1 MTSGN
6 EDLFAKQIG
15 KYLYCEDISVPLIC
29 YIKTRRWFRRKS
41 EKINRIVLRD
51 YAVLSA
57 QPTEILTIIE
67 IFYENFHSEIYYFPI
82 YATKNRQPEKDC
94 DAILDIKLDGETA
107 YLYDAFSDIRFCA
120 YLLKLIRH
128 KKQVRSLKGVFS
140 FYPTETLEKI
150 DEKLDES
157 KIKLISTEQ
166 SNTSINYSNSLIM
179 KNFRNIEYGLNPDFE
194 ISYFLTKEADLKN
207 IPALM
212 GYIEYQNQDKMT
224 ATAAVLQEFI
234 TNQGDCWSYTLI
246 QLEQILR
253 TAMRNCRIREEN
265 AIKNAI
271 KDFSKEFIDEMYRL
285 GEVTGEFHK
294 ALTTD
299 CDDNNFK
306 AEVVTAEDAEHWYCY
321 MVTSV
326 DSILDKIKKKLY
338 TYPKDTQKKVSL
350 ILDKKCILIE
360 KLKNLQE
367 LKNVNQKK
375 IRIHGDYHLGQVLKT
390 QEDFVILDF
399 EGEPI
404 KTLEE
409 RRAKF
414 LPQKDLAGMLR
425 SFNYATNTCLYEL
438 PGIDEEELA
447 NLKNWAD
454 TWEKLVSEAFLN
466 GYFDIMKDQIE
477 DMDSFQK
484 ILTAYQ
490 IDKAIYELD
499 YEINNRP
506 DWLKI
511 PVEYLKSVVENKE
524 CKIEIE

>member
-1 MTSGN
+1 MTISN
-6 EDLFAKQIG
+6 EELFAKQVG

-51 YAVLSA
+51 YAILSTK
-57 QPTEILTIIE
+57 PIEILTIIE

-82 YATKNRQPEKDC
+82 LATPARQPDKEN
-94 DAILDIKLDGETA
+94 DAILDIKLNGESA
-107 YLYDAFSDIRFCA
+107 YLYDAFSNINFCA
-120 YLLKLIRH
+120 NLLKLIRQ

-140 FYPTETLEKI
+140 FYPTEILEKL
-150 DEKLDES
+150 DENLDES

-207 IPALM
+207 VPALM

-234 TNQGDCWSYTLI
+234 TNQGDCWNFTLI

-253 TAMRNCRIREEN
+253 TAMRNVRIRDDVAIEN
-265 AIKNAI
+265 AIKEFSKDFI
-271 KDFSKEFIDEMYRL
+271 KDMYRL
-285 GEVTGEFHK
+285 GEVTGTFHK

-306 AEVVTAEDAEHWYCY
+306 AEDVTSEDAEHWHCY

-326 DSILDKIKKKLY
+326 DTILDKIKKKLY
-338 TYPKDTQKKVSL
+338 TYPKEVQKKVSL
-350 ILDKKCILIE
+350 ILDKKCVLIE
-360 KLKNLQE
+360 LLKNLQE
-367 LKNVNQKK
+367 LKHSRQKK

-390 QEDFVILDF
+390 KSDFVILDF

-409 RRAKF
+409 RRAKL
-414 LPQKDLAGMLR
+414 LPQKDIAGMLR

-438 PGIDEEELA
+438 PGIDDEELA
-447 NLKNWAD
+447 NLKNWANI
-454 TWEKLVSEAFLN
+454 WERLVSEAFLN
-466 GYFDIMKDQIE
+466 GYFDVMKEQIY
-477 DMDSFQK
+477 DMDSFKK

-511 PVEYLKSVVENKE
+511 PVEYLKTVVEHRE
-524 CKIEIE
+524 CRA